1 MGPCGRRRSMNN
13 KKAVRK
19 VGASFIFTL
28 ALIGLTYLLLPN
40 GDSIGAR
47 PTMPQDVSNTT
58 AMTAAVRADQKRAR
72 MALGQLPL
80 SFEMNRGQF
89 PPEVQFASRGAGY
102 KAFFT
107 QSEAVFVLKKPGA
120 STSNAND
127 LITSSKDRAQGLRD
141 RQERAAQ
148 RAASKAIVRM
158 SLVGANQ
165 GPAVNGMETLPGKI
179 NYFRGNDQ
187 AKWITGVPT
196 FKKVAYAQ
204 VYPGI
209 DLVYY
214 GKGSQ
219 LEYDLVVAPGADASR
234 IGFNFDGAERLEVDA
249 ASGALV
255 VTAAGGAQMR
265 QGKPLIYQDDNGSK
279 RAVSGGFMTKGN
291 RAGFTIGDYDRSR
304 PLVID
309 PAIITYSTYLAGESE
324 DRVHDIAAD
333 ADGNAYAVG
342 WTVSD
347 DFPTKNAYQS
357 GQNLDTEEAF
367 ITKFNAD
374 GTALIWST
382 YLGGG
387 QGQFINSSPTPT
399 PGQSLVP
406 ANDGA
411 YGVAVDPDR
420 NVYVTG
426 WTYSVDF
433 PTRNAMQPHLAD
445 ACCGADSFITKLNAA
460 GDQLVFSTYFGGAD
474 GTDVGRGI
482 ALDTKN
488 NIYVVGYTN
497 SFAFPTT
504 NPIPGNS
511 EIDRRTSHFHTGQEN
526 LDGYLAKIDASGQF
540 RVYST
545 YIGGDDNDVALG
557 VAVDREGS
565 AYVTGW
571 TNSTEPT
578 PIPSATPV
586 GSPTPTPSPA
596 SSRFPTTDLAKQKD
610 PGGTG
615 NTRDAFVAKVSPAGN
630 EYIYSTFLGGA
641 ETDVAWGIAL
651 GPDRSAYVVGYT
663 NSGNIFR

>member
-1 MGPCGRRRSMNN
+1 MNN

-19 VGASFIFTL
+19 VGGSFIFTL
-28 ALIGLTYLLLPN
+28 ALIGSTYLLLPN

-47 PTMPQDVSNTT
+47 PTMPQDMSSTT

-165 GPAVNGMETLPGKI
+165 GPTVNGMETLPGKI

-279 RAVSGGFMTKGN
+279 RAVSGGFTTNGN

-309 PAIITYSTYLAGESE
+309 PAIITYSTYLAGEFE

-387 QGQFINSSPTPT
+387 ENI
-399 PGQSLVP
+399 GQSTEDAFP
-406 ANDGA
+406 DDGA
-411 YGVAVDPDR
+411 YGVTLDADR

-426 WTYSVDF
+426 WTF
-433 PTRNAMQPHLAD
+433 
-445 ACCGADSFITKLNAA
+445 
-460 GDQLVFSTYFGGAD
+460 
-474 GTDVGRGI
+474 
-482 ALDTKN
+482 
-488 NIYVVGYTN
+488 
-497 SFAFPTT
+497 
-504 NPIPGNS
+504 
-511 EIDRRTSHFHTGQEN
+511 
-526 LDGYLAKIDASGQF
+526 
-540 RVYST
+540 
-545 YIGGDDNDVALG
+545 
-557 VAVDREGS
+557 
-565 AYVTGW
+565 
-571 TNSTEPT
+571 
-578 PIPSATPV
+578 
-586 GSPTPTPSPA
+586 
-596 SSRFPTTDLAKQKD
+596 
-610 PGGTG
+610 
-615 NTRDAFVAKVSPAGN
+615 
-630 EYIYSTFLGGA
+630 
-641 ETDVAWGIAL
+641 
-651 GPDRSAYVVGYT
+651 
-663 NSGNIFR
+663 